1 MSNDPA
7 LIWDQQSTDRPR
19 PARRHTPPHEAG
31 AGDAGTP
38 DLGGRI
44 DLREASRR
52 FGVAASTLGGWA
64 RNGKIDGVKA
74 SSSGGQKW
82 MVTPESVAHH
92 LAARAPDRPADPP
105 PGRTAP
111 TPDGAAM
118 LVPRDAWDR
127 LMEQLGNLHEAGLN
141 LAEARERAARAE
153 TEAEFLR
160 ERLAEMRSERDALRA
175 HGAAPAATSPPRSVS
190 AWDQLRRWL
199 RGTSR

>member
-1 MSNDPA
+1 MSEDPA
-7 LIWDQQSTDRPR
+7 LIWDQQRRPR
-19 PARRHTPPHEAG
+19 PTPAPGRKG
-31 AGDAGTP
+31 AEEPAPTP

-52 FGVAASTLGGWA
+52 FGVSASTLGAWA
-64 RNGKIDGVKA
+64 RSGSIDGVKA
-74 SSSGGQKW
+74 PSSGGPKW

-92 LAARAPDRPADPP
+92 LAARAPDRPGEPP

-111 TPDGAAM
+111 TSDGSAM

-127 LMEQLGNLHEAGLN
+127 LMEQLGNLHEAGLH

-160 ERLAEMRSERDALRA
+160 ERLSEMRSERDALREQPEPPE
-175 HGAAPAATSPPRSVS
+175 PASRSRS
-190 AWDQLRRWL
+190 GAWDQLVRWV
-199 RGTSR
+199 RGR